1 MAENGYG
8 DECIELLS
16 ALPSLID
23 LHIARSPIT
32 NRFLQQLIDFKSIR
46 SLHIYGVNADD
57 AWVDAL
63 LRLDQLTELDIA
75 DNDFS
80 DVGMLRFS
88 GMKNL
93 RSLTVGGLDSV
104 SEATLDK
111 LQDLDASLA
120 NSTND

>member
-1 MAENGYG
+1 MA
-8 DECIELLS
+8 S
-16 ALPSLID
+16 D
-23 LHIARSPIT
+23 LFTQLEAFGKRLGIAEIV
-32 NRFLQQLIDFKSIR
+32 
-46 SLHIYGVNADD
+46 YGVNADD
-57 AWVDAL
+57 ACVDAL

-111 LQDLDASLA
+111 LQDLMPHCEFYE
-120 NSTND
+120 